1 MSLYNLKRDP
11 SWFFSYIEN
20 YYHLFLDIKFDNK
33 DITNA
38 VINFS
43 MELGLQGFEGL
54 LFYIYKPHSRKIKFD
69 LIRHSIDQTH
79 NIENLPYD
87 LSESSINLLDLIII
101 PFGYFKDEHKL
112 TLSIKSENSEA
123 GFDLYA
129 WSPSSLYKHVKS
141 VIRIGNQYS
150 ELIPIADY
158 KGYYFQTDSA
168 FKGNETGRLFDLINL
183 LVEIDNSKDE
193 ITNKSI
199 VEPMDSDIKT
209 LVKKSNE
216 FLFELCQTSVPL
228 EIKNLLRELERLK
241 FNIDSLSKEEIFN
254 WLDDLINFYL
264 EKSK

>member
-11 SWFFSYIEN
+11 SWFFPYIEN
-20 YYHLFLDIKFDNK
+20 YYHLFLDIKFDNVASNVM
-33 DITNA
+33 DL
-38 VINFS
+38 
-43 MELGLQGFEGL
+43 ELGLQGFEGL
-54 LFYIYKPHSRKIKFD
+54 LFYIYKPHPKKIKFD

-79 NIENLPYD
+79 HIENLPY
-87 LSESSINLLDLIII
+87 NLRTSTTNSLDLIII

-112 TLSIKSENSEA
+112 TLSILSEKSEA
-123 GFDLYA
+123 GFEIYV

-141 VIRIGNQYS
+141 VIRIGNQYN

-158 KGYYFQTDSA
+158 EGYYFQTDSA

-183 LVEIDNSKDE
+183 LMEIDNSIDE
-193 ITNKSI
+193 FSNEPI
-199 VEPMDSDIKT
+199 VEPMDSDMKA

-254 WLDDLINFYL
+254 WLDDLMTFYSGKP
-264 EKSK
+264 EK